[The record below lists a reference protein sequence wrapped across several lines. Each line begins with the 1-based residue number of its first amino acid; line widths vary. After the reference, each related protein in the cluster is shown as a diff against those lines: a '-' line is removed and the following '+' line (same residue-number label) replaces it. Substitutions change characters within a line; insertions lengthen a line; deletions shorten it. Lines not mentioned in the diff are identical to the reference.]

1 MTTLAALGFGYCA
14 RHLVALHPAAFSR
27 VIGTARTPDKA
38 HAMPAGVEGFVFD
51 GQTLSPDL
59 AAALAQADIL
69 VASAP
74 PDAAGDPVLRA
85 AGAALASGRL
95 AQVVYLTTL
104 GVYGNHDGAWV
115 DEATVPRP
123 ADARLVRRLEAEA
136 AWFDFGRQTG
146 IPVAALRL
154 AGIYGPGRNAL
165 VQVRSGEARA
175 IARPGQ
181 VFNRIHVDDIASAIL
196 AVSKRRFSGIL
207 NVTDDE
213 PAASCD
219 PILHAAALLGL
230 PAPEVVPFAEAAKTM
245 SPMAL
250 SFWGNNKRV
259 SNARLKSAL
268 GVALAHPTYRE
279 GLAALRAAGE
289 GAA

>member
-14 RHLVALHPAAFSR
+14 RHLVALHPGAFSR
-27 VIGTARTPDKA
+27 VIGTARTPEKA
-38 HAMPAGVEGFVFD
+38 RAMPAGVEGFVFD

-59 AAALAQADIL
+59 AAALARADVL

-74 PDAAGDPVLRA
+74 PDETGDPVLRIAGPALA
-85 AGAALASGRL
+85 AGRL
-95 AQVVYLTTL
+95 SQVVYLTTL

-165 VQVRSGEARA
+165 VQVRAGEARA

-196 AVSKRRFSGIL
+196 AVAERRFSGIL